1 MSNRA
6 FICGFEGLSLSD
18 VERAFIFRYRP
29 WGAILFARNVSSET
43 QVFDLCSEIRECL
56 DDPDAPVFIDQEG
69 GRVQRIKPPIVRAY
83 PASEV
88 YGRIYRKDMVSGV
101 EAARLAA
108 KLIGLDLRT
117 LGISGNCSP
126 VLDIPVAGSDP
137 VIGNRAL
144 GEDVDTVATLG
155 TAMIDGFASVGIL
168 PVMKHLPGHGRANV
182 DSHESLP
189 VVDCEMEALES
200 VDLLPFRYNADRVP
214 LAMTAHVVFSA
225 VDEQKP
231 ATLSEQVIDKVIRKR
246 IGYSGVLMTD
256 DISMGALSGT
266 VAERASGALAAG
278 CDLVLHCNG
287 ILDEMVDVA
296 EACPEI
302 TGVSLARVQADR
314 DWCRQQ
320 DLEEPLLEK
329 HEIYSERLDRLLL
342 EFGEADA

>member
-1 MSNRA
+1 MSSRA
-6 FICGFEGLSLSD
+6 FICGFEGLALSD
-18 VERAFIFRYRP
+18 VERAFIARYRP
-29 WGAILFARNVSSET
+29 WGAILFARNVNSGS
-43 QVFDLCSEIRECL
+43 QVFDLCSEFRECL

-83 PASEV
+83 PALAV
-88 YGRIYRKDMVSGV
+88 YGRIYRKDIVSGV

-108 KLIGLDLRT
+108 KLMGLDLLN
-117 LGISGNCSP
+117 LGITGNCLP

-137 VIGNRAL
+137 VIGDRAF
-144 GEDVDTVATLG
+144 GNDVDTVATLG
-155 TAMIDGFASVGIL
+155 TAMIDGFASVGTL
-168 PVMKHLPGHGRANV
+168 PVMKHLPGHGRAGV

-189 VVDCEMEALES
+189 VVDCELEELER
-200 VDLLPFRYNADRVP
+200 VDLLPFRYNAERLP

-256 DISMGALSGT
+256 DISMGALAGT
-266 VAERASGALAAG
+266 VAERTGSALAAG

-296 EACPEI
+296 ETCPEI
-302 TGVSLARVQADR
+302 AGISLARIQGVR
-314 DWCRQQ
+314 DWYRQ
-320 DLEEPLLEK
+320 LNPEEPSLQMYEV
-329 HEIYSERLDRLLL
+329 YSERLDRLLY
-342 EFGEADA
+342 EFGGVDD